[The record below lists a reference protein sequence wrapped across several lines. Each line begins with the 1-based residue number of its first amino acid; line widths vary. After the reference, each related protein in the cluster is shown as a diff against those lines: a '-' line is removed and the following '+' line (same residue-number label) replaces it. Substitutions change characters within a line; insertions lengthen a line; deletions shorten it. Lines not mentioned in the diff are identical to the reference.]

1 MERLGVSLNVD
12 TDDKGQARPDVAGGN
27 QQPSQWTPRQIGQVP
42 IVEVNGETSQEV
54 ALSNDQGATKL
65 EF

>member
-1 MERLGVSLNVD
+1 MDKFRLSLNVD
-12 TDDKGQARPDVAGGN
+12 TEDKDQARPDVAGGN
-27 QQPSQWTPRQIGQVP
+27 VQVVQWTPRAIGEVP